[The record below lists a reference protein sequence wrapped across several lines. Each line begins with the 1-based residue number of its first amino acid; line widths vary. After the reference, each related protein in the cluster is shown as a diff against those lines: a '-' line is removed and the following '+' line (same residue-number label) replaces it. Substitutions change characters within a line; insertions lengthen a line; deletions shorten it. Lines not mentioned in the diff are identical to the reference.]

1 MAKSKKENLNEE
13 KNNVLR
19 HCKVQNKKE
28 IDDKIND
35 KINDNL
41 EKVNIIEKEKDN
53 TFRSLTT
60 EEKEYMKSTIPKIE
74 DHERLQL
81 FNFIVMDGIKYTKK
95 SDGILLNLTDA
106 NDEFTFKIYVFINK
120 CIENQ
125 KYRKI

>member
-1 MAKSKKENLNEE
+1 MISGLVRKK
-13 KNNVLR
+13 KNVVKKNKT
-19 HCKVQNKKE
+19 KVK
-28 IDDKIND
+28 DDTVRK
-35 KINDNL
+35 
-41 EKVNIIEKEKDN
+41 
-53 TFRSLTT
+53 LTT

>member
-60 EEKEYMKSTIPKIE
+60 EEKENMKLQIAMLE
-74 DHERLQL
+74 EHERIQL
-81 FNFIVMDGIKYTKK
+81 FYIIHTYKMK
-95 SDGILLNLTDA
+95 
-106 NDEFTFKIYVFINK
+106 
-120 CIENQ
+120 
-125 KYRKI
+125 